1 MAKFKIK
8 KGDKVKVIAG
18 NNKGTE
24 GTVLKIHTL
33 SNRVTVEGVQI
44 IKKHVKP
51 SASNPNGGILER
63 EAPIHISNVMLL
75 DGSVASRVGRKVVD
89 GKTKRYVKKTDKI
102 ID

>member
-24 GTVLKIHTL
+24 GAVLKVYPL
-33 SNRVTVEGVQI
+33 SNRVTVEGVQM

>member
-24 GTVLKIHTL
+24 GTVLKVYPL
-33 SNRVTVEGVQI
+33 SSRVTVEGVQL

-75 DGSVASRVGRKVVD
+75 DGNIASRVGRKLVD